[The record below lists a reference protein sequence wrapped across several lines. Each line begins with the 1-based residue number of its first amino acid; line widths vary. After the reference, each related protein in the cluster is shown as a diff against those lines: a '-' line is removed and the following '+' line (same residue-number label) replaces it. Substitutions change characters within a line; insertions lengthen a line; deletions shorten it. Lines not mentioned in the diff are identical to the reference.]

1 MSSKKQAHG
10 NVRALRM
17 CDVYNLSLG
26 YSLRPVLLLDIRSG
40 EEYNASHC
48 FGAASVPINAHA
60 LDAALE
66 AGMSSQESA
75 SQELF
80 SLLNAQLLR
89 PPEHLGGM
97 FDGVFNRKL
106 VHHERFIDREHS
118 IVCVYGSVVSLPS
131 SASASHSAVP
141 AQISIT
147 QRVANAIAA
156 QSSTEFTCFY
166 MTEAFDMFRQ
176 EYPHAVQKD
185 SWRQSP
191 SDTPPPPS
199 PPAAAAAAAAAAS
212 GDDVSREDDVSR
224 KDVVS
229 HEDDGAGVF
238 SAAQHPAASEFDLKG
253 CPPM

>member
-1 MSSKKQAHG
+1 MSAKKQAHG

-26 YSLRPVLLLDIRSG
+26 YSLRPVLLLDIRSC
-40 EEYNASHC
+40 EEYNESHC
-48 FGAASVPINAHA
+48 FGAASVPINVHA

-66 AGMSSQESA
+66 AGMTSPESA

-106 VHHERFIDREHS
+106 VHHERFLDREHS
-118 IVCVYGSVVSLPS
+118 IVCVYGSVVALPS
-131 SASASHSAVP
+131 SASAAHLTVP
-141 AQISIT
+141 AQIPIT
-147 QRVANAIAA
+147 QRVAHAIAA

-191 SDTPPPPS
+191 SVA
-199 PPAAAAAAAAAAS
+199 PPAS
-212 GDDVSREDDVSR
+212 VDLVSC
-224 KDVVS
+224 
-229 HEDDGAGVF
+229 EDDGAGVL

>member
-97 FDGVFNRKL
+97 FD
-106 VHHERFIDREHS
+106 
-118 IVCVYGSVVSLPS
+118 VYGSVVSLPS

-191 SDTPPPPS
+191 SDTPSPPS

-224 KDVVS
+224 KDDVS